1 MEQPCCCPRCDD
13 CVELHDMREC
23 DECRMLMCKSCVKPM
38 GCDYLCER
46 CSVRALMADLKRT
59 GNADRDERQ
68 TSNLTDKGLD

>member
-23 DECRMLMCKSCVKPM
+23 DECRMLMCESCVKPM

-46 CSVRALMADLKRT
+46 CRQVPPGWGKRAGWGD
-59 GNADRDERQ
+59 Q
-68 TSNLTDKGLD
+68 T